1 MFVLPPRVSLIC
13 LLVSSDVSVSALRT
27 RSMADAVGTVA
38 VFEELVIYPLANNT
52 SPTSAAA
59 GESPLVGLA
68 TLESVS
74 LSLGKI
80 VTGV

>member
-1 MFVLPPRVSLIC
+1 
-13 LLVSSDVSVSALRT
+13 
-27 RSMADAVGTVA
+27 MADAVGTVT
-38 VFEELVIYPLANNT
+38 VFEELVIYPLANKT